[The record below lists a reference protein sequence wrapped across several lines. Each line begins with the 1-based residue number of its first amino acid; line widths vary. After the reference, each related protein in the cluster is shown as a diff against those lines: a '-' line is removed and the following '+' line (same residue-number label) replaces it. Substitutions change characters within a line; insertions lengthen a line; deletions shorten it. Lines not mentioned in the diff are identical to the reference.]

1 MADNKNF
8 DNISNFEREKIDALK
23 KSGNADKLLNSLSA
37 EQKEKLNAVLSDQ
50 KALENMLK
58 SPKAMALLKLFGGGK
73 NG

>member
-1 MADNKNF
+1 MADNKKF
-8 DNISNFEREKIDALK
+8 DNISNFEREKIDELK
-23 KSGNADKLLNSLSA
+23 KNGNAEKLINSLSS

-50 KALENMLK
+50 KALENVLK